1 MARMMVLPQQVS
13 EEIGD
18 MVYFK
23 LGKIIGKV
31 RRRSIYKIMK
41 IKIAFIIFAI
51 PILSFI
57 GSRSGTSI
65 TSQQPHSDKQIERA
79 EAVPFSFLSCFGGSN
94 ADDCDDI
101 AVDAAGHIYL
111 ACHSTSND
119 FPGSKQRDN
128 SQDADR
134 MDAYVSKID
143 PAAGKVI
150 YTVRLGG
157 NKWDGA
163 KHIEIDQHGN
173 AYVAGFTFSSNFP
186 TTSNALRREYIGGK
200 SDAFLVKIKADGAIE
215 YSTFF
220 GGSDADHGY
229 SVAFDKAGNVYLAGT
244 TWSDDLPGIEKGSS
258 SQYSGSGDGF
268 VAVWN
273 LSQPSTLRVKYIGGK
288 GEEYL
293 KGMTLDDSGNLFISG
308 FTQSADFP
316 LRAALQKKLNGKQD
330 AFLTKLK
337 RADLSYGF
345 STLIGGAGEDHAWG
359 VAVDRAGMP
368 YLAGGTGSSDFPTT
382 TTALQRSYKG
392 ETDVFVTKFNT
403 TGTRMLYSTYLGGAG
418 FDSPI
423 DGDVIAV
430 DRDGNAWVVGVTHSS
445 DFPTANAMQTTYG
458 GGEGDGFVSVI
469 NPSGSSLLLSSYVGG
484 NDREILEG
492 TAPAPGGGAWATG
505 FTGSRNLQT
514 TGSLQKAHNGGLVD
528 AILIKISVPRR
539 KSMTRQ
545 VEPR

>member
-1 MARMMVLPQQVS
+1 
-13 EEIGD
+13 
-18 MVYFK
+18 
-23 LGKIIGKV
+23 
-31 RRRSIYKIMK
+31 MK
-41 IKIAFIIFAI
+41 IKTTFIIFAI
-51 PILSFI
+51 LGLSFI
-57 GSRSGTSI
+57 GLRSGTATTGQLSH
-65 TSQQPHSDKQIERA
+65 TDQQIERTKA
-79 EAVPFSFLSCFGGSN
+79 GSFNFLSCFGGSD

-119 FPGSKQRDN
+119 FPGSKPRDN

-134 MDAYVSKID
+134 MDAYISKID
-143 PAAGKVI
+143 PAAGKLI

-163 KHIEIDQHGN
+163 TGIAVDRQGN
-173 AYVAGFTFSSNFP
+173 AYVAGFTFSSDFP

-220 GGSDADHGY
+220 GGSDAEQSN

-244 TWSDDLPGIEKGSS
+244 TWSADLPGIEKGGSNN
-258 SQYSGSGDGF
+258 YSGSGDGF

-273 LSQPSTLRVKYIGGK
+273 LSQPSTLRAKYLGGK
-288 GEEYL
+288 GEDYI
-293 KGMTLDDSGNLFISG
+293 KGMALDDSGNLFLSG

-316 LRAALQKKLNGKQD
+316 LRAALQKGLNGRQD
-330 AFLTKLK
+330 AFLTKLAC
-337 RADLSYGF
+337 ADLSYRF
-345 STLIGGAGEDHAWG
+345 STLIGGSGDDHAWG

-368 YLAGGTGSSDFPTT
+368 YLGGGTGSSDFPTT
-382 TTALQRSYKG
+382 TTALQGSFKG
-392 ETDVFVTKFNT
+392 ETDAFVTKFNT
-403 TGTRMLYSTYLGGAG
+403 TGTRMLYSTYLGGTG
-418 FDSPI
+418 YDTCL
-423 DGDVIAV
+423 DGGGGVIAV
-430 DRDGNAWVVGVTHSS
+430 DRDGNAWVVGVTYSS
-445 DFPTANAMQTTYG
+445 DFPTANAMQTAYG

-469 NPSGSSLLLSSYVGG
+469 NPNGSSLLLSSYAGG

-514 TGSLQKAHNGGLVD
+514 TGSLQKGHNGGLFDVM
-528 AILIKISVPRR
+528 LIKIGVPGR
-539 KSMTRQ
+539 KSMSR
-545 VEPR
+545 

>member
-1 MARMMVLPQQVS
+1 
-13 EEIGD
+13 
-18 MVYFK
+18 MVYSTPY
-23 LGKIIGKV
+23 KIIGRV
-31 RRRSIYKIMK
+31 RCTSLHKIMK
-41 IKIAFIIFAI
+41 IETTFIIFAI
-51 PILSFI
+51 LVLSFI
-57 GSRSGTSI
+57 GLRSGTAT
-65 TSQQPHSDKQIERA
+65 TSQLPHSDKQISSTKA
-79 EAVPFSFLSCFGGSN
+79 GPFNFLSCFGGSD
-94 ADDCDDI
+94 ADDCDDV

-111 ACHSTSND
+111 ACHSLSND

-134 MDAYVSKID
+134 MDAYISKID

-157 NKWDGA
+157 SKWDGA

-173 AYVAGFTFSSNFP
+173 AYVAGFTYSSNFP

-258 SQYSGSGDGF
+258 NKYSGSGDGF

-273 LSQPSTLRVKYIGGK
+273 LSQPSTLRIKYIGGK

-316 LRAALQKKLNGKQD
+316 LRAALQKKLNGSQD
-330 AFLTKLK
+330 AFLTKLA
-337 RADLSYGF
+337 RADLSYRF
-345 STLIGGAGEDHAWG
+345 STLIGGSGEDHAWG

-403 TGTRMLYSTYLGGAG
+403 TGTRMLYSTYLGGTG
-418 FDSPI
+418 FDLSY

-430 DRDGNAWVVGVTHSS
+430 DRDGNAWVVGETHSS
-445 DFPTANAMQTTYG
+445 DFPTANAMQTAYG

-469 NPSGSSLLLSSYVGG
+469 NPNGSSLLLSSYVGG
-484 NDREILEG
+484 NDRDILEG
-492 TAPAPGGGAWATG
+492 TAAAPSGGAWATG
-505 FTGSRNLQT
+505 LTGSRNLQT
-514 TGSLQKAHNGGLVD
+514 TGSLQKSHNGGRFDVM
-528 AILIKISVPRR
+528 LIQIPVPGR
-539 KSMTRQ
+539 KSMTR
-545 VEPR
+545 